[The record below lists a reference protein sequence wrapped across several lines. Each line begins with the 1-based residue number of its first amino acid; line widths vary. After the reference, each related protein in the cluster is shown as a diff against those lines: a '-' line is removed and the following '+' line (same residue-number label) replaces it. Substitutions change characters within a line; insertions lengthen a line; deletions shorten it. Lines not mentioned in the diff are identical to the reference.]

1 MHPTR
6 VRHNSPSQRPTL
18 GCRVRSQS
26 FGSSLLRAVVP
37 ATYTRLLFS
46 GLLLVSL
53 LGGNPL
59 HSHATVYQCPTAQGT
74 PMYTDQGGPG
84 CKHVPILHPTSYEP
98 QLISPAP
105 VLPIRTVRASAPV
118 LQPGKPDQ
126 PAGVTAPGAP
136 FQPATRTVPILTVA
150 DVDSTT
156 DTLKFYVAQPGGT
169 IPIRIEVRHLPDS
182 TGPQVITAEPFAQGI
197 RDSMIVA
204 VRTAATAVRYQ
215 PANLAATF
223 TVPAVFGAGPGK
235 NQVDGPS
242 GGGILTIGLI
252 AALLGDP
259 IREDVCMTGTIQS
272 NLTIGPIAGPL
283 DKVRGCQK
291 LRAHEM
297 LVPAGQ
303 SSPALER
310 LGREADIKVT
320 EVATLADA
328 YQIVTGRPLRPFT
341 D

>member
-6 VRHNSPSQRPTL
+6 VRQHRPSDRPTL
-18 GCRVRSQS
+18 GCRVRSQI
-26 FGSSLLRAVVP
+26 FGSSLLRSVVP
-37 ATYTRLLFS
+37 TYKHLLFPA
-46 GLLLVSL
+46 LLLVSL

-59 HSHATVYQCPTAQGT
+59 LSHATVYQCPTAQGA

-84 CKHVPILHPTSYEP
+84 CKNISSLRPISYEP
-98 QLISPAP
+98 HYVSPTP

-126 PAGVTAPGAP
+126 PAGLAAPGAP

-156 DTLKFYVAQPGGT
+156 DSLKFYVAQPGGT

-182 TGPQVITAEPFAQGI
+182 TGPRVITAEPFAQGI
-197 RDSMIVA
+197 RDSMVVA
-204 VRTAATAVRYQ
+204 VQTAATAVRYQ

-259 IREDVCMTGTIQS
+259 IREDVCMTGTILP
-272 NLTIGPIAGPL
+272 NLTIGPVAASL

-297 LVPAGQ
+297 LVPSGQ

-310 LGREADIKVT
+310 LGRDSDIKVT